1 MPESILNDMGLSLHP
16 RIALRMDSQQKQ
28 QIQIGFLTVRKHS
41 SLGFVG
47 GLLVLNGL
55 ARPVEF
61 HCTLPLLPTRAQQ
74 LLYGATLDEFV
85 AGEQIGRALL
95 AKAKAKPQVVLTDT
109 LAALSV
115 RLLVESPIAAIDS
128 SWSKN
133 EATLTYPRPTREA
146 WHRIN
151 IEGYKLLTMQEFA
164 VDSKQIEAFLGS
176 ISIDLIE
183 PFGRIEGALMEAHPA
198 TKAA

>member
-1 MPESILNDMGLSLHP
+1 MPT
-16 RIALRMDSQQKQ
+16 K
-28 QIQIGFLTVRKHS
+28 
-41 SLGFVG
+41 
-47 GLLVLNGL
+47 
-55 ARPVEF
+55 
-61 HCTLPLLPTRAQQ
+61 AQQ

-95 AKAKAKPQVVLTDT
+95 AKAKARPQIVLTDT

-115 RLLVESPIAAIDS
+115 RHLVDSPIAAIDS

-133 EATLTYPRPTREA
+133 EATLTYPQPSHEA
-146 WHRIN
+146 WHRLSV
-151 IEGYKLLTMQEFA
+151 EGYKLLTMHEFA
-164 VDSKQIEAFLGS
+164 SDSKQLESFLGS
-176 ISIDLIE
+176 LSIDIVE

>member
-1 MPESILNDMGLSLHP
+1 MPESFLPGAGQSLHP
-16 RIALRMDSQQKQ
+16 RIAHRMDSQQKQ

-61 HCTLPLLPTRAQQ
+61 HCTLPVLPTRAQQ

-115 RLLVESPIAAIDS
+115 RHLVDTPIGAIDS

-133 EATLTYPRPTREA
+133 EATLTYPQPSRDA
-146 WHRIN
+146 WHQLSVS
-151 IEGYKLLTMQEFA
+151 GYKLLIIQEFA
-164 VDSKQIEAFLGS
+164 DDSKPLESFLES
-176 ISIDLIE
+176 LSIDLIE

>member
-1 MPESILNDMGLSLHP
+1 
-16 RIALRMDSQQKQ
+16 MDSQQKQ

-85 AGEQIGRALL
+85 AGEQIGRALI
-95 AKAKAKPQVVLTDT
+95 AKAKVKPQVILTDT

-115 RLLVESPIAAIDS
+115 RHLVDSPIAAIDS
-128 SWSKN
+128 AWSKN
-133 EATLTYPRPTREA
+133 EATLTYPQPTRES
-146 WHRIN
+146 WHRIS
-151 IEGYKLLTMQEFA
+151 IDSYKLLVMQEFA
-164 VDSKQIEAFLGS
+164 VDSKQLEASLNA

-198 TKAA
+198 AKAA

>member
-1 MPESILNDMGLSLHP
+1 MPESILLGTGLSLHP

-61 HCTLPLLPTRAQQ
+61 HCTLPLMPSRAQQ

-85 AGEQIGRALL
+85 AGEQIGRALVG
-95 AKAKAKPQVVLTDT
+95 KAKVKPQVVLTDT

-115 RLLVESPIAAIDS
+115 RHLVDTPVGAIDS
-128 SWSKN
+128 AWSKN
-133 EATLTYPRPTREA
+133 EVSLTFPQPTHES
-146 WHRIN
+146 WHRLSIG
-151 IEGYKLLTMQEFA
+151 GYKLLVMEEFA
-164 VDSKQIEAFLGS
+164 ADCSHLEAFLS
-176 ISIDLIE
+176 NISIDLVE

>member
-1 MPESILNDMGLSLHP
+1 MPESILIDTGLSLHL

-61 HCTLPLLPTRAQQ
+61 HCTLPLLPSRAQQ

-85 AGEQIGRALL
+85 AGEQIGRALV
-95 AKAKAKPQVVLTDT
+95 AKAKVKPQVVLTDT

-115 RLLVESPIAAIDS
+115 RHLIDTPIGAIDS
-128 SWSKN
+128 AWSKN
-133 EATLTYPRPTREA
+133 EATLTFPQPTCES
-146 WHRIN
+146 WHRIS
-151 IEGYKLLTMQEFA
+151 IGSYKLLVMQEFA
-164 VDSKQIEAFLGS
+164 ADSSQLEASLSG